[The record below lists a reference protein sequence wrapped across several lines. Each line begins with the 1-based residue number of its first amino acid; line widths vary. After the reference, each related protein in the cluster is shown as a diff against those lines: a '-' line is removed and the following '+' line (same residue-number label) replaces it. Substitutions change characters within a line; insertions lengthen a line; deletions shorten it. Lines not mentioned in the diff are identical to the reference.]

1 MYPSIYI
8 VIPLLFDPELRK
20 SLFALASAYKDVLVY
35 LIFFSFIICAW
46 ALIGSRAL
54 TFDPNYIDPNFPQRM
69 DPYKNNYSNLGDMIF
84 VVYVTATYDSYP
96 DNQILAIQNY

>member
-1 MYPSIYI
+1 
-8 VIPLLFDPELRK
+8 
-20 SLFALASAYKDVLVY
+20 LASAYKDVLVY

-54 TFDPNYIDPNFPQRM
+54 TFDPNFVDANYPLSRM

-96 DNQILAIQNY
+96 DNQLVAIQNY